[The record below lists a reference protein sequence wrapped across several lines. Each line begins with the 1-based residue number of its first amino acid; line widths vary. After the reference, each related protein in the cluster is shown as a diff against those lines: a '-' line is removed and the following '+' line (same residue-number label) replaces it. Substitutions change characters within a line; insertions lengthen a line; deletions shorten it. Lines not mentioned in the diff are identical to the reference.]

1 LRSQFETVS
10 NAINIV
16 EDEGIPP
23 MVALVQVFVDV
34 VGVLWTFVNTYMVPA
49 TPAGITIIHVAIWTP
64 VVIGLLTMVSMF
76 IKSLWGRKKAG

>member
-1 LRSQFETVS
+1 
-10 NAINIV
+10 
-16 EDEGIPP
+16 

-49 TPAGITIIHVAIWTP
+49 TVADVTIIHVAIWTP
-64 VVIGLLTMVSMF
+64 VIIGLLTMVSMF